1 MKNQQNIFQRFNC
14 AIEGFIYVMKTQRNM
29 RIHFMIGVLIMLLAI
44 YFSFSGIEILLL
56 CGAITFVLITEMIN
70 TSIELT
76 LDLLSDSHHPLT
88 RIAKDVAA
96 GAVFISSVNAIIVGY
111 ILFSRHLPFRLEAS
125 LTQIKESPWHIT
137 FIALILV
144 VAIVVMAKVFLHKG
158 TPLKGGMPSGHTAIA
173 FSMWTII
180 AMITNNGLIT
190 ILTLIMAVLIARSRL
205 KQEIHNVWEVV
216 AGGCVGTLVTLL
228 VFQLIRMVI

>member
-1 MKNQQNIFQRFNC
+1 MRNQQNIFQSFNC
-14 AIEGFIYVMKTQRNM
+14 AIEGFIYVMRTQRNM
-29 RIHFMIGVLIMLLAI
+29 RIHFLAATCILLLSV
-44 YFSFSGIEILLL
+44 YFNFSRIEVLLL
-56 CGAITFVLITEMIN
+56 CGAITFVLLCEMIN

-76 LDLLSDSHHPLT
+76 LDLLSDGHHPLT

-96 GAVFISSVNAIIVGY
+96 GAVFISSVNAILVGY
-111 ILFSRHLPFRLEAS
+111 VLFSKYLPFKLEAS
-125 LTQIKESPWHIT
+125 LTKIKESSWHIT
-137 FIALILV
+137 FIVLILV
-144 VAIVVMAKVFLHKG
+144 LAIVVMSKVFLNRG

-228 VFQLIRMVI
+228 VFQLIRVV